1 MCRKKKNSDCEE
13 TVFGKG
19 SRIFIGLLSAALVC
33 LLIEIIYAAIKMH
46 EINGRLGSKES
57 FLEILMRVLGFA
69 FPVKTLAIGLVFGV
83 VWYVYS
89 KRRKDINDAME
100 AAEEE
105 KAAEE
110 AAAKN
115 LQKVQ
120 KAQRAQRA
128 AAQIRL
134 QQHTTRFSRVST
146 VRLLTQMK
154 RSL

>member
-1 MCRKKKNSDCEE
+1 MCRKKKNSDREE

-89 KRRKDINDAME
+89 KRRKDINE

-110 AAAKN
+110 SSPE
-115 LQKVQ
+115 QEEFIEPVQ
-120 KAQRAQRA
+120 YK
-128 AAQIRL
+128 
-134 QQHTTRFSRVST
+134 QQ
-146 VRLLTQMK
+146 
-154 RSL
+154 

>member
-1 MCRKKKNSDCEE
+1 MCRRNKNSDRK

-19 SRIFIGLLSAALVC
+19 SRIFIGFLSATLVC
-33 LLIEIIYAAIKMH
+33 LLIEIIYAATKMH
-46 EINGRLGSKES
+46 EISGRLGGKES
-57 FLEILMRVLGFA
+57 FLEILMGVLGFA

-110 AAAKN
+110 TTPE
-115 LQKVQ
+115 QEEFIEPVQ
-120 KAQRAQRA
+120 YK
-128 AAQIRL
+128 
-134 QQHTTRFSRVST
+134 QQ
-146 VRLLTQMK
+146 
-154 RSL
+154 

>member
-1 MCRKKKNSDCEE
+1 MCRRKRKDSNQKK

-19 SRIFIGLLSAALVC
+19 SRIFIGLLSATLVC

-46 EINGRLGSKES
+46 EISGRLGGKES
-57 FLEILMRVLGFA
+57 FLEILMGVLGIM

-105 KAAEE
+105 KVPEE
-110 AAAKN
+110 SSPE
-115 LQKVQ
+115 QEEFIEPVQ
-120 KAQRAQRA
+120 YK
-128 AAQIRL
+128 
-134 QQHTTRFSRVST
+134 QQ
-146 VRLLTQMK
+146 
-154 RSL
+154 

>member
-1 MCRKKKNSDCEE
+1 MCRKKKNSDREE

-19 SRIFIGLLSAALVC
+19 SRIFIGLLSATLVC

-46 EINGRLGSKES
+46 EINVRFGDKES
-57 FLEILMRVLGFA
+57 FLEILMRVLGVA

-110 AAAKN
+110 SSPE
-115 LQKVQ
+115 QEEFIEPVQ
-120 KAQRAQRA
+120 YK
-128 AAQIRL
+128 
-134 QQHTTRFSRVST
+134 QQ
-146 VRLLTQMK
+146 
-154 RSL
+154 

>member
-1 MCRKKKNSDCEE
+1 MCRKKKNSDREE

-19 SRIFIGLLSAALVC
+19 SRIFIGLLSATLVC

-57 FLEILMRVLGFA
+57 FLEILMGVLGFA

-89 KRRKDINDAME
+89 KRRKEINDAME

-105 KAAEE
+105 KVPEE
-110 AAAKN
+110 CSPE
-115 LQKVQ
+115 QEEFIEPVQ
-120 KAQRAQRA
+120 YK
-128 AAQIRL
+128 
-134 QQHTTRFSRVST
+134 QQ
-146 VRLLTQMK
+146 
-154 RSL
+154 

>member
-1 MCRKKKNSDCEE
+1 MCRKKKNSDREE

-100 AAEEE
+100 AADEE

-110 AAAKN
+110 SSPE
-115 LQKVQ
+115 QEEFIEPVQ
-120 KAQRAQRA
+120 YK
-128 AAQIRL
+128 
-134 QQHTTRFSRVST
+134 QQ
-146 VRLLTQMK
+146 
-154 RSL
+154 

>member
-1 MCRKKKNSDCEE
+1 MCRKKKNSDREE

-19 SRIFIGLLSAALVC
+19 SRIFIGLLSATLVC

-46 EINGRLGSKES
+46 EISGRLGGKES
-57 FLEILMRVLGFA
+57 FLEILMGVLGFA

-105 KAAEE
+105 KTTEE
-110 AAAKN
+110 TTPE
-115 LQKVQ
+115 QEEFIEPVQ
-120 KAQRAQRA
+120 YK
-128 AAQIRL
+128 
-134 QQHTTRFSRVST
+134 QQ
-146 VRLLTQMK
+146 
-154 RSL
+154 

>member
-1 MCRKKKNSDCEE
+1 MCRKKKNSDREE

-19 SRIFIGLLSAALVC
+19 SRIFIDLLSAALVC

-110 AAAKN
+110 SSPE
-115 LQKVQ
+115 QEEFIEPVQ
-120 KAQRAQRA
+120 YK
-128 AAQIRL
+128 
-134 QQHTTRFSRVST
+134 QQ
-146 VRLLTQMK
+146 
-154 RSL
+154 

>member
-1 MCRKKKNSDCEE
+1 MCRKKKNSDREE

-19 SRIFIGLLSAALVC
+19 SRIFIGLLSATLVC

-57 FLEILMRVLGFA
+57 FLEILMGVLGFA

-110 AAAKN
+110 SSPE
-115 LQKVQ
+115 QEEFIEPVQ
-120 KAQRAQRA
+120 YK
-128 AAQIRL
+128 
-134 QQHTTRFSRVST
+134 QQ
-146 VRLLTQMK
+146 
-154 RSL
+154 

>member
-1 MCRKKKNSDCEE
+1 MCRKKKNSDREE

-19 SRIFIGLLSAALVC
+19 SRIFIGLLSATLVC

-46 EINGRLGSKES
+46 EINVRFGDKES
-57 FLEILMRVLGFA
+57 FLEILMRVLGVA

-110 AAAKN
+110 TAPE
-115 LQKVQ
+115 QEEFIEPVQ
-120 KAQRAQRA
+120 YK
-128 AAQIRL
+128 
-134 QQHTTRFSRVST
+134 QQ
-146 VRLLTQMK
+146 
-154 RSL
+154 

>member
-1 MCRKKKNSDCEE
+1 MCRKKKNSDREE

-19 SRIFIGLLSAALVC
+19 SRIFIGLLSATLVC

-46 EINGRLGSKES
+46 EEINGRLGSKES

-110 AAAKN
+110 SSPE
-115 LQKVQ
+115 QEEFIEPVQ
-120 KAQRAQRA
+120 YK
-128 AAQIRL
+128 
-134 QQHTTRFSRVST
+134 QQ
-146 VRLLTQMK
+146 
-154 RSL
+154 

>member
-1 MCRKKKNSDCEE
+1 MCRKKKNSDREE

-19 SRIFIGLLSAALVC
+19 SRIFIGLLSATLVC

-105 KAAEE
+105 KVPEE
-110 AAAKN
+110 CSPE
-115 LQKVQ
+115 QEEFIEPVQ
-120 KAQRAQRA
+120 YK
-128 AAQIRL
+128 
-134 QQHTTRFSRVST
+134 QQ
-146 VRLLTQMK
+146 
-154 RSL
+154 

>member
-1 MCRKKKNSDCEE
+1 MCRKKKNSDREE

-57 FLEILMRVLGFA
+57 FLEILMRVLGLA

-110 AAAKN
+110 SSPE
-115 LQKVQ
+115 QEEFIEPVQ
-120 KAQRAQRA
+120 YK
-128 AAQIRL
+128 
-134 QQHTTRFSRVST
+134 QQ
-146 VRLLTQMK
+146 
-154 RSL
+154 

>member
-1 MCRKKKNSDCEE
+1 MCRRNKNSDRK

-19 SRIFIGLLSAALVC
+19 SRIFIGFLSATLVC
-33 LLIEIIYAAIKMH
+33 LLIEIIYAATKMH
-46 EINGRLGSKES
+46 EISGRLGGKES
-57 FLEILMRVLGFA
+57 FLEILMGILGFA

-110 AAAKN
+110 TTPE
-115 LQKVQ
+115 QEEFIEPVQ
-120 KAQRAQRA
+120 YK
-128 AAQIRL
+128 
-134 QQHTTRFSRVST
+134 QQ
-146 VRLLTQMK
+146 
-154 RSL
+154 